1 MPKIKAI
8 VFDMDGVLIEAKHWH
23 FEALNRALSLFG
35 MEISYFEHIKS
46 FDGLPTKDKLKM
58 LSSVYNLSEKLHP
71 FINKMKQIYTTELI
85 HTRLKPNFTHEF
97 ALSRLKNEGYK
108 LALCSNSISKTIS
121 LMMQKAS
128 LDKYLDFFL
137 SNEDV
142 KNAKP
147 DPEIY
152 NKAIKR
158 LNLSPK
164 EVLILE
170 DNINGIKSARA
181 SGAFVMEVLE
191 VNEVNY
197 KNIKKEIL
205 KCESLMKKA

>member
-1 MPKIKAI
+1 
-8 VFDMDGVLIEAKHWH
+8 
-23 FEALNRALSLFG
+23 
-35 MEISYFEHIKS
+35 
-46 FDGLPTKDKLKM
+46 
-58 LSSVYNLSEKLHP
+58 
-71 FINKMKQIYTTELI
+71 
-85 HTRLKPNFTHEF
+85 
-97 ALSRLKNEGYK
+97 
-108 LALCSNSISKTIS
+108 
-121 LMMQKAS
+121 MMQKAS

-170 DNINGIKSARA
+170 DNINGIKAARA